1 MPRKA
6 DELGPLAV
14 SRLREPGL
22 HFVGGVA
29 GLALQVL
36 SSGGR
41 SWILRATM
49 GKRRRDLGLGGYP
62 DVTLARAREAA
73 RDAREQIRRGVDP
86 VETGREARR
95 ALKTPTVVA
104 MSFRKAAEAY
114 MAAHEASWKNP
125 KHRAQW
131 AATLETYVYPV
142 IGDLGVEEVA
152 LPHVMRILEPIW
164 TIKTETASR
173 LRGRVEM
180 VLDWA
185 AAREYRSGPNP
196 ARWRGHLDKLLAK
209 PSRVAKVV
217 HHKALG
223 IDQMPAFMA
232 RLADEKGTG
241 ARALEFTILTAARS
255 GEVRG
260 ARWSEIDLPAALWV
274 VPGERMKA
282 GRPHRVPLSSGAL
295 ALLAATRRNPDTD
308 LVFANIDGEALS
320 NMTLASVLRRMKVEA
335 VPHGFRSTFRDWVSE
350 KTAHPQEAAEMAL
363 AHTVSSKVEAAYRR
377 GDMMAKRFRLMEDWA
392 EFCLG

>member
-95 ALKTPTVVA
+95 ALKTPAVA
-104 MSFRKAAEAY
+104 AISFRKAAEAY

-142 IGDLGVEEVA
+142 IGELGVEKVA

-173 LRGRVEM
+173 LRGRMEM

-185 AAREYRSGPNP
+185 GAREYRSGPTLP
-196 ARWRGHLDKLLAK
+196 VG
-209 PSRVAKVV
+209 
-217 HHKALG
+217 G
-223 IDQMPAFMA
+223 
-232 RLADEKGTG
+232 GT
-241 ARALEFTILTAARS
+241 
-255 GEVRG
+255 
-260 ARWSEIDLPAALWV
+260 
-274 VPGERMKA
+274 
-282 GRPHRVPLSSGAL
+282 
-295 ALLAATRRNPDTD
+295 
-308 LVFANIDGEALS
+308 
-320 NMTLASVLRRMKVEA
+320 
-335 VPHGFRSTFRDWVSE
+335 
-350 KTAHPQEAAEMAL
+350 
-363 AHTVSSKVEAAYRR
+363 
-377 GDMMAKRFRLMEDWA
+377 
-392 EFCLG
+392 